1 MFKRKSVLYTWCL
14 SYGLLLLMMVVMCV
28 MLGRNARNQLIGE
41 YKSITQTLQEQSN
54 SAINDYFDELERCA
68 YEISNDYL
76 VNDFVSTP
84 DPSGSKYYNLQP
96 IQQSLAV
103 YALQS
108 GEDVSRYLYMDNI
121 GRALSKDTI
130 YRLYEFHTALGLEAA
145 ISPED
150 FAALLQGYHYNE
162 LFVFEADGKSEA
174 LMLTSVPLL
183 GKTPKGTLV
192 QVMNPET
199 IAGMIQSNAAVEDS
213 TTVLLDA
220 DGSLL
225 SATGDAA
232 VAQLLENADV
242 SSAQDSEITL
252 GGQPY
257 WIQRE
262 LLPKAGWQ
270 LITVV
275 PMASIGAKSDW
286 IIRRAL
292 PVMLAML
299 CITAVLCLCFLYIQY
314 KPLNRLRKEFAGAES
329 HARSG
334 NEYDQLS
341 AAFTDTKSDR
351 DQIQMLWEQQRN
363 ELRQEFVQSCIE
375 GDVVYDET
383 HLHQVLECLDVDF
396 SGDWFGVVLLDA
408 GGGAETLLDSDSERA
423 ALEEHLNHLA
433 QSVRAYLLPRGRQWS
448 ILLNAASGEEIEQ
461 TVAELNALLQ
471 RAAREAGGAFLCA
484 FSKPWRDFM
493 NIHLAYLT
501 ANEAL
506 CEQHERAAGDPEQC
520 GPTAQPT
527 QVPRL
532 SGEQEEFLMR
542 YIAAGNEEEAASV
555 LQLILRHNWE
565 EQQLS
570 VGMCRCLAYDL
581 LCGILRCLG
590 TMPEVYEQQQDAL
603 LADLHLLR
611 HAGTR
616 DEIAQMLTETVHRSA
631 AACKR
636 FRTAAGAAREQP
648 MERILQCVN
657 AHYRDLDFNVSRAA
671 EYLGMSVPYLSNLFK
686 QQTGIGLLNY
696 ISGLRVKY
704 AKQCILERHL
714 SVAQAAHEA
723 GFENINTFIRIFKKY
738 EGTTPGSIHG
748 GA

>member
-14 SYGLLLLMMVVMCV
+14 SYGLLLLMMVVMCI
-28 MLGRNARNQLIGE
+28 MLGRNARNQLISE
-41 YKSITQTLQEQSN
+41 YKSITQTLQKQSN
-54 SAINDYFDELERCA
+54 NAINDYFDELERCA

-96 IQQSLAV
+96 IQQSLSV

-108 GEDVSRYLYMDNI
+108 GGEVSRYLYMDNI
-121 GRALSKDTI
+121 GRTLSKDTI
-130 YRLYEFHTALGLEAA
+130 YGLYEFYTSLRLEAA
-145 ISPED
+145 MSAGD
-150 FAALLQGYHYNE
+150 FTTLLQDYHYNE
-162 LFVFEADGKSEA
+162 LYVFETGGKSEA
-174 LMLTSVPLL
+174 LMLTSVPLV
-183 GKTPKGTLV
+183 GGTPKGTLV

-199 IAGMIQSNAAVEDS
+199 IAGMIQSNSAVEDS
-213 TTVLLDA
+213 TTVLLDS

-232 VAQLLENADV
+232 VAELLENADV
-242 SSAQDSEITL
+242 SSAEDSEITL
-252 GGQPY
+252 GGQLY

-262 LLPKAGWQ
+262 RLPKAGWH

-275 PMASIGAKSDW
+275 PMSSIGAKSDW

-292 PVMLAML
+292 PVMLAMV
-299 CITAVLCLCFLYIQY
+299 CMTAVLCLCFLYIQY
-314 KPLNRLRKEFAGAES
+314 KPLNRLRKELAGTAG
-329 HARSG
+329 HALSG
-334 NEYDQLS
+334 NEYDQLL
-341 AAFTDTKSDR
+341 AAFTDAKSSR
-351 DQIQMLWEQQRN
+351 DQIQMLWENQRN

-375 GDVVYDET
+375 GDVVYDEK
-383 HLHQVLECLDVDF
+383 HLHQVLERLDAGF

-408 GGGAETLLDSDSERA
+408 GGGAETLLDSGSERE
-423 ALEEHLNHLA
+423 ALEDLLNHMA
-433 QSVRAYLLPRGRQWS
+433 QGVRAYLLPRGRQWS
-448 ILLNAASGEEIEQ
+448 ILLNAATGSGIEQ
-461 TVAELNALLQ
+461 TVAELDALLK
-471 RAAREAGGAFLCA
+471 RAAREAGGDFLCA
-484 FSKPWRDFM
+484 FSKPWRDFK
-493 NIHLAYLT
+493 NIHLAYLA

-506 CEQHERAAGDPEQC
+506 REQHEKAAGCQEQC
-520 GPTAQPT
+520 GPTLQPA

-532 SGEQEEFLMR
+532 SSEQEELLIR

-555 LQLILRHNWE
+555 LQMILRHNWE
-565 EQQLS
+565 EQELPVS
-570 VGMCRCLAYDL
+570 MCRCLAYDL

-590 TMPEVYEQQQDAL
+590 TMPEVWEQQREAL
-603 LADLHLLR
+603 RADLHLLR

-616 DEIAQMLTETVHRSA
+616 DEIAQMLMATVLRSSA
-631 AACKR
+631 ACEG

-648 MERILQCVN
+648 MERIMQCVN
-657 AHYRDLDFNVSRAA
+657 EHYRDLDFNVSRAA

-704 AKQCILERHL
+704 AKQCILERHI

-738 EGTTPGSIHG
+738 EGTTPGSINS
-748 GA
+748 